1 MPIALFA
8 SLAVSLRILVLTALM
23 VAPLA
28 AVTYAAHNG
37 GLGAGKQG
45 AGLVLFVTLQRQAM
59 S

>member
-1 MPIALFA
+1 MSTALSA

-28 AVTYAAHNG
+28 AVSFAAAEG
-37 GLGAGKQG
+37 SLGIGKQG
-45 AGLVLFVTLQRQAM
+45 AGLVLFVTLQRHAM

>member
-1 MPIALFA
+1 MPIALLA
-8 SLAVSLRILVLTALM
+8 SLAVSLRILVLAALM

-28 AVTYAAHNG
+28 AVTFAASNG
-37 GLGAGKQG
+37 VLGAGKQG